1 MRESLFRTVMVKFIS
16 TLVGFALLFSLLFL
30 ASTHLYEPA
39 RNFDLPGLL
48 WFTHLMLLYIH
59 EAGHLIFSFFGRTLY
74 ILGGSLMQVI
84 APLAWFIIALRD
96 GSKLSNV
103 ALVFTGI
110 SIIDVSVYV
119 KDAGMLLLPLIGGLS
134 KAHHDWLNL
143 ARDYGFT
150 GYTYEIGEVMF
161 WCGVLI
167 GLYGVGA
174 GVAVAIREYRYPP
187 AVPKMID

>member
-1 MRESLFRTVMVKFIS
+1 MVKLIS
-16 TLVGFALLFSLLFL
+16 TLIGFALLIYLLFL

-39 RNFDLPGLL
+39 RNFNLPGLL

-59 EAGHLIFSFFGRTLY
+59 EAGHLIFSLFGRTLY

-143 ARDYGFT
+143 ARQYGFT
-150 GYTYEIGEVMF
+150 DYTYEIGEGMF
-161 WCGVLI
+161 WCGVLTA
-167 GLYGVGA
+167 LYGIGA
-174 GVAVAIREYRYPP
+174 GVVIAIREFQESP
-187 AVPKMID
+187 AVPEMID